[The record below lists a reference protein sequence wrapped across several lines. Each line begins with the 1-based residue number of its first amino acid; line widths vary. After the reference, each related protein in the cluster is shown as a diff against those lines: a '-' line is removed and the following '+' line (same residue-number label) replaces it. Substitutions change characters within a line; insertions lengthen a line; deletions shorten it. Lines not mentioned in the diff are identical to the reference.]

1 MSTVHSALLAPN
13 FTKFGWGLM
22 RALPDPV
29 EELIE
34 NMKQGLES
42 ERMPEE
48 SVEYQVNHEYL
59 LELLLVVSN
68 GQLNTRALR
77 EVKPIH

>member
-1 MSTVHSALLAPN
+1 
-13 FTKFGWGLM
+13 M
-22 RALPDPV
+22 RALPDLV

-42 ERMPEE
+42 ERTPEE

-77 EVKPIH
+77 EVKPIHLPWKGFYYCGRVCH

>member
-13 FTKFGWGLM
+13 FTEFGWGLM

-42 ERMPEE
+42 ERTPEE
-48 SVEYQVNHEYL
+48 SVEYPVNHEYP
-59 LELLLVVSN
+59 LELP
-68 GQLNTRALR
+68 LR
-77 EVKPIH
+77 EVKPIHLPWKGFYHCGRV